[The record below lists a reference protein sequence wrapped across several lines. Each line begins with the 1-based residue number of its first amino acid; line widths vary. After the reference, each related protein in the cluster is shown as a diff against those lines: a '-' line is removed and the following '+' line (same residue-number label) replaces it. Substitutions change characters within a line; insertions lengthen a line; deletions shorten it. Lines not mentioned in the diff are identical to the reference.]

1 MLIPFAPA
9 LRTPG
14 TAVLCPYGIKLCGS
28 DFISAGI
35 QEVFWNTGPP
45 CKLTEEEE

>member
-14 TAVLCPYGIKLCGS
+14 TAVFSCGIKLCGS
-28 DFISAGI
+28 DFISPGMK
-35 QEVFWNTGPP
+35 EVFWNTGPP

>member
-1 MLIPFAPA
+1 
-9 LRTPG
+9 
-14 TAVLCPYGIKLCGS
+14 VPYGIKLCGS
-28 DFISAGI
+28 DFILPGI